1 MHVMNRFA
9 AAFCIG
15 FLPTSIFAATLE
27 TVVNALALPA
37 SATHSANDWATTNA
51 IPGVRWSHKG
61 LRETPVSPFTRLG
74 QIKLERLGNARVFF
88 SGART
93 MVFQLD
99 VNIGEEDGV
108 IFEKEQF
115 ANIVKSQ
122 FNTNTLI
129 KKVRGGCKDE
139 GAVSGSSVYEVTLP
153 QKKPVYVLVSIDSG
167 GSTPNS
173 RSSNFQFTLEPE
185 DRWKCEP

>member
-1 MHVMNRFA
+1 M
-9 AAFCIG
+9 
-15 FLPTSIFAATLE
+15 
-27 TVVNALALPA
+27 
-37 SATHSANDWATTNA
+37 
-51 IPGVRWSHKG
+51 
-61 LRETPVSPFTRLG
+61 
-74 QIKLERLGNARVFF
+74 ERLGNARVFF

-167 GSTPNS
+167 GDTPNS